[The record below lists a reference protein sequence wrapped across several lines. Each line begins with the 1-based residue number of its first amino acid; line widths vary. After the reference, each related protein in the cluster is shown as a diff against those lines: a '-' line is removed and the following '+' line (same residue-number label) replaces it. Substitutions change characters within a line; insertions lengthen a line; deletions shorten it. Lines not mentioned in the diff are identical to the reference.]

1 MVVNV
6 NLSYQCVCLMAVYL
20 QIMTRVR
27 LSYAISSLS
36 PLSPSA
42 GANVLLFNEG
52 RIVKL
57 TDFGSAVRLDEAQGC
72 QIRSNKGL
80 TPNFSAPEVYLTHS
94 RTLLSIISLSSHSFL
109 SLCLSHI
116 IIFLFLS
123 LLSSPPGHKV

>member
-1 MVVNV
+1 M
-6 NLSYQCVCLMAVYL
+6 LSPH
-20 QIMTRVR
+20 
-27 LSYAISSLS
+27 SPSLS
-36 PLSPSA
+36 PSLSLSLSA

-109 SLCLSHI
+109 SLCLSLLHYY
-116 IIFLFLS
+116 FLFLS
-123 LLSSPPGHKV
+123 RSPLLSSRP